1 MPNPHTF
8 TGDPLNMIKVFNIIS
23 HIDIGGAERVA
34 INIAKSKNPEFE
46 YHVVEVVR
54 SFLHY

>member
-1 MPNPHTF
+1 MQY
-8 TGDPLNMIKVFNIIS
+8 IKHDKSLSYYI
-23 HIDIGGAERVA
+23 HIDIGGAERVD

>member
-1 MPNPHTF
+1 
-8 TGDPLNMIKVFNIIS
+8 MIKVFHIIS
-23 HIDIGGAERVA
+23 HIDIGGAERVD
-34 INIAKSKNPEFE
+34 INIATSKNPEFE

>member
-1 MPNPHTF
+1 
-8 TGDPLNMIKVFNIIS
+8 MIKVFHIIS
-23 HIDIGGAERVA
+23 HIDIGGAERVD

-46 YHVVEVVR
+46 HHVVEVVR